1 VSDKRVVTAIK
12 YASAVGL
19 GLLVGGM
26 YLFNN
31 DFLAQDLRNMYRL
44 LSDAFM
50 LPGFLMLAGGLMIWM
65 SNEGAWHGIAFVLT
79 RAVKF
84 LLPFGRGTKDE
95 NYGEYVARQSKK
107 RVDGFSFVIVTG
119 VIFLAISA
127 LFMYLFH
134 L

>member
-1 VSDKRVVTAIK
+1 MSDKRVVTAIK
-12 YASAVGL
+12 YASAVAIGL
-19 GLLVGGM
+19 VFGAV

-31 DFLAQDLRNMYRL
+31 DFFGQDLRNMYRL

-50 LPGFLMLAGGLMIWM
+50 LPGFLMVAGGLMIWM
-65 SNEGAWHGIAFVLT
+65 SNEGAWHGVAFVVT

-107 RVDGFSFVIVTG
+107 RVDGYSFVIVTG
-119 VIFLAISA
+119 VIFLAVAA